1 MSTSSPSPSPT
12 NLSDRIMDIYEDK
25 QAFLIIA
32 ITFGVFFLCL
42 ISVWIV
48 LCIERRR
55 RRIIL
60 DNKRIKRIEKLH
72 STNKLQQKISIPP
85 SSPTK
90 QKKDIEMGEINIDK
104 KKESSSQ
111 KKPKK

>member
-1 MSTSSPSPSPT
+1 
-12 NLSDRIMDIYEDK
+12 MDIYEDK
-25 QAFLIIA
+25 QAFLIIV

-42 ISVWIV
+42 ISVWII
-48 LCIERRR
+48 LFIEKRR

-72 STNKLQQKISIPP
+72 STNKLELKISIPP

-90 QKKDIEMGEINIDK
+90 QKKDIEMGEINIDDK
-104 KKESSSQ
+104 KKESSS
-111 KKPKK
+111 PKKSKK